1 MASNISHEK
10 DKNKFEKS
18 ISRVSVTLNDENKPH
33 HEEIVTKYREYP
45 KSDEANRN
53 ISKVRTSVSLQ
64 NIVDST
70 PSFSI
75 NTTNDFDQNSIIQPD
90 KTHLI
95 HEASNRK
102 SILSSKNKSEID
114 LIDAI
119 GGSWAGSTDPKQL
132 ESFLNLK
139 RNVDKSETPEYRNS
153 YSNALYNTRNKSMN
167 IISHVVEGSKT
178 VPRKSK
184 LLQENISNGKK
195 HEENGLSKYLLSIC
209 IHVRY

>member
-1 MASNISHEK
+1 MASNISNDK

-18 ISRVSVTLNDENKPH
+18 ISRVSVTLNNENKPH

-45 KSDEANRN
+45 KSDETNRN

-70 PSFSI
+70 PTFSV

-95 HEASNRK
+95 HESNRK
-102 SILSSKNKSEID
+102 SILSSKNKSEVD

-132 ESFLNLK
+132 ESFFNLK
-139 RNVDKSETPEYRNS
+139 RNVDKSDPPEYRNS
-153 YSNALYNTRNKSMN
+153 YSNVLRSTRNKSMN
-167 IISHVVEGSKT
+167 VISHVVEGSKT

-184 LLQENISNGKK
+184 LLQENISNGKR
-195 HEENGLSKYLLSIC
+195 HEENGLSKY
-209 IHVRY
+209 Y

>member
-1 MASNISHEK
+1 MASNISNDK

-18 ISRVSVTLNDENKPH
+18 ISRVSITLNDENKPH

-45 KSDEANRN
+45 KSDEPNRN

-64 NIVDST
+64 NIVDSS

-95 HEASNRK
+95 HESNNRK

-139 RNVDKSETPEYRNS
+139 RNADKNDTPEYRNS
-153 YSNALYNTRNKSMN
+153 YSNVLRSTRNKSMN
-167 IISHVVEGSKT
+167 VMSHMVEGSKT

-184 LLQENISNGKK
+184 LLQENISNGGKK
-195 HEENGLSKYLLSIC
+195 HQENGLSKYFLNTYM
-209 IHVRY
+209 HV